1 LTPEEE
7 ALIMQLSEA
16 YVKKQQ
22 EWKEEGIQQGIQ
34 IVNLL
39 KQGVS
44 LESIAQATG
53 LSIEKIERIRQ
64 QLEI

>member
-1 LTPEEE
+1 
-7 ALIMQLSEA
+7 MQLSEA